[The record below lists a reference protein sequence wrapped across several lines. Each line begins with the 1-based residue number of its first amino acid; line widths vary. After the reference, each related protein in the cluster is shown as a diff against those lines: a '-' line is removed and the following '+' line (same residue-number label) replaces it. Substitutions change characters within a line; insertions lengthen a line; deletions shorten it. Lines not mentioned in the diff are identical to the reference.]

1 MTILEEINA
10 EMQKR
15 GNKKCPMHLYE
26 LVPCDLGYMLVD
38 KPECPWWLSSV
49 RMPVD
54 YIMRKT
60 LRRKD
65 IERWLTDIRGLVE
78 TGMLM
83 P

>member
-15 GNKKCPMHLYE
+15 GNKECPMHLYE
-26 LVPCDLGYMLVD
+26 LVPCDIGHMLVD
-38 KPECPWWLSSV
+38 RPECPPWLGSH

-65 IERWLTDIRGLVE
+65 IEKWLTEIEGMVM